1 MRALR
6 GSPAES
12 PGRAGGAGKSPMSA
26 WSGAGTALN
35 AESSSEGA
43 ASLSSQGFVA
53 AEPCTERRGGLWQ
66 RHPPF
71 GPFVRDVQTKSGPC
85 CQGPLGVQGR
95 RAAAYG
101 SNGGAMQIATVGSQ
115 SGLTIPRS
123 ARVMASAAGSIAVG
137 STPIAASPSA
147 LSAQAASDQAASLQ
161 AASLQAASPQ
171 AAEAQA
177 ASLQAAEAQAASLQA
192 ASLQAASLHAASPQA
207 AFDRAADRHAAASK
221 ALAPPAPVARHG
233 FAPASGF
240 RGARAP
246 PRAL

>member
-43 ASLSSQGFVA
+43 AALSSQGFVA

-95 RAAAYG
+95 RAPAYG

-115 SGLTIPRS
+115 SGLSIPRS
-123 ARVMASAAGSIAVG
+123 ARVMAAAAGSIAVG
-137 STPIAASPSA
+137 STPISASPSA
-147 LSAQAASDQAASLQ
+147 LSAYAASHHSAATQAATPHNASYLR
-161 AASLQAASPQ
+161 SES
-171 AAEAQA
+171 
-177 ASLQAAEAQAASLQA
+177 
-192 ASLQAASLHAASPQA
+192 
-207 AFDRAADRHAAASK
+207 
-221 ALAPPAPVARHG
+221 
-233 FAPASGF
+233 
-240 RGARAP
+240 
-246 PRAL
+246 

>member
-53 AEPCTERRGGLWQ
+53 AEPCTERRGVLWQ

-85 CQGPLGVQGR
+85 CQRPLGDHGR
-95 RAAAYG
+95 RAPAYVSIVAA
-101 SNGGAMQIATVGSQ
+101 MLFATVGLT
-115 SGLTIPRS
+115 SGWTTPRS
-123 ARVMASAAGSIAVG
+123 
-137 STPIAASPSA
+137 
-147 LSAQAASDQAASLQ
+147 
-161 AASLQAASPQ
+161 
-171 AAEAQA
+171 
-177 ASLQAAEAQAASLQA
+177 
-192 ASLQAASLHAASPQA
+192 
-207 AFDRAADRHAAASK
+207 
-221 ALAPPAPVARHG
+221 
-233 FAPASGF
+233 
-240 RGARAP
+240 
-246 PRAL
+246 